1 MYDPLVADLL
11 EEMLEAAT
19 KVESRCAQ
27 CETMDDLLDQE
38 GQILLDSICMQL
50 IAIGEAVKKVHAL
63 TDKALLSRYTNIN
76 WKAIAAMR
84 DVLAHHY
91 FDLNAETVFGV
102 CQEEITPL
110 KETLETILE
119 QLE

>member
-1 MYDPLVADLL
+1 MYDPLVTDLL
-11 EEMLEAAT
+11 EEMLESAR

-27 CETMDDLLDQE
+27 CKVMDDFLDQQ

-50 IAIGEAVKKVHAL
+50 IAIGEAVKKVHTL
-63 TDKALLSRYTNIN
+63 TDKSLLGRYTNIN

-110 KETLETILE
+110 RQTLEAILE
-119 QLE
+119 QIG